1 MQEEEI
7 VMTKHVSSKGRVFFD
22 NQNMVKQRLYFL
34 IIQYL
39 QQDEYFDRRLLE
51 QIKGYAEANHLLGQ
65 LLAFDGSHVDAT
77 FDELNFQQKGSSCHP
92 TLFSKDENLN
102 TILSIYQR
110 FSAQR
115 VKSQNTGTQNMFI
128 QKMIRLSK
136 MLNEPAMYIQPAREL
151 FIKRKGQG
159 NSLRNTD
166 ELSNDTFILRF
177 QHLKTCFGHA
187 YSADSGSINEESG
200 EPYIPIYNTTFDK
213 SGRLVITADEEGLIK
228 IWSAENGLLLSN
240 LKGHTSG
247 ILSNDISPCNKYLV
261 TCSIDLTARV
271 WDIFNQRCLTCFKSK
286 EQLNAV
292 VFYKY
297 QNEFTEQLY
306 LLMMSNVGNILI
318 YKEDQFKEN
327 GGGIN
332 QNLQPVI
339 TLAMRKHKKMQE
351 SKIVDND
358 NKNEAVCIETHPA
371 GYLVVGTETGEI
383 LVWEKIH
390 TLENRNRQVL
400 PFIEKKE
407 HSKNCQLIKFSP
419 NGEFMITASFDGFAK
434 IWPWKRLIENDKRL
448 SEQIYSL
455 YFDNTNKCEKNC
467 WNVAFSCKNKY
478 AFATFTRKMKR
489 TKEVE
494 TVVYVHELAEK
505 KIKHEFTQQNTP
517 AKLQDHILVFE
528 PHPTQENILLTAD
541 YAGQIIIYDVSLGCI
556 LNIFQERGY
565 HIGYPNLEVPV
576 LDGCWAPDGLKF
588 IASTY
593 YGSFSLYGYDCAE
606 IYKTTPTEQF
616 FANDTE
622 IFIYSDNHVPLSTDD
637 DVEINT
643 KSRGKICDYQRIP
656 YRFEY
661 NNDLKKLKDRGYF
674 EETSEM
680 ALKLIEDKIS
690 ELKILENENKEK
702 DENFS
707 ENLVEKFLKS
717 QEKERDAYFALCN
730 QLRDSYNNAN
740 ATMEGSMR
748 VDYNERMEI
757 LKKMSKEMQ
766 NRHSLDIKK
775 VHKQTEDDLFQSIIQ
790 QAQPRIQQERQ
801 ISEPAPLLR
810 QESEQATL
818 LQQRNNN
825 RRRVID
831 DEDLDQ
837 ARSNTIP
844 FGNTQQQS
852 RRSSQM
858 PQPAALNS
866 QNSRTGQRGGRGRR
880 PGGRQ
885 TNTNQIGFNDDF
897 EDSMQSEEE
906 VASQDDSEVNFKDIN
921 EDDEE
926 IQKDLLE
933 EMELFDDPLP
943 RRTGGGF
950 EVNDRRNQSN
960 NRNRSRGGRRIVAD
974 EYFDEEEEE
983 KKDSSS
989 QRRTRL
995 KRFSN
1000 TTSNE
1005 IRTQT
1010 LSQQQ
1015 TEGSQRQ
1022 GTLRYNRNTRSSY
1035 SMQYTTGEDL
1045 QSNAG
1050 YNSSQDYEGNT
1061 GTRLRRRNQHIIEE
1075 DNDDYYLNNNT
1086 NSNNHHS
1093 LRQNN
1098 SSNLQQSHNLAE
1110 TRANAH
1116 HTRSSTAT
1124 VQAQHQESHNNT
1136 KSLRASSRNKK
1147 SKKNRQYDDDFN
1159 SNESESEDRF
1169 SDEIVEDEDDEVDIN
1184 YEDEDDYEY
1193 KLRKPKKPVSGAQ
1206 ATSQN
1211 TQNSRQSGRS
1221 LRTSNTNRKKIQ
1233 DSEDE
1238 EDEDELPKQK
1248 SRSIKKN
1255 GIVNDEDD
1263 NQVQQEQKY
1272 QEKSKI
1278 YDNDEEE
1285 EIDDFDE
1292 EDEEYTEKKKRNN
1305 LKKRTSQEAG
1315 IKKNGQSSNKLVKK
1329 IKTNDSDALK
1339 EDATSMPE
1347 DKKSFCQRCEQ
1358 LIEVEVKRCHICKH
1372 AYHDEPCSKYRGC
1385 MKDKKYFCFDCYA
1398 NSNTVRI
1405 QKDEQDKRT
1414 FSREY
1419 LERETND
1426 PYQYIPQINDM
1437 CYYIFQAHEEYCEK
1451 YFEIFDYAP
1460 LVDKI
1465 QKEQEKSI
1473 QNGNNKSVKKQSTQ
1487 RSSKLIDSGDELNG
1501 DEHSSNFQ
1509 KRGQAQDYHIL
1520 PFLSYK
1526 ELYKPTLCQ
1535 ISSIEYSYPMLSTK
1549 KLQEKYKERPIFQ
1562 LIQLKIL
1569 ETGEEFSV
1577 YFSNTQVQCGS
1588 FLIPQELYDQSIS
1601 FQENLKVPQQIEF
1614 FYHNQVLS
1622 GQVVEISPKEEYQ
1635 KLDSEYMKL
1644 KVKLDTSDEK
1654 IIPKLKLNLE
1664 GPNMT
1669 RVSCWD
1675 IIQPVRRTSSPE
1687 DYPSDDACLSK
1698 EETEQIYKLIQ
1709 AVIDNQSEITCYFE
1723 EAVNLKKYKHY
1734 YEFVEF
1740 PMDISKIRRRLLNG
1754 YYRSQQSI
1762 FHDINLIDSN
1772 ANKFNNPDSPICE
1785 SSKKIKEILTSIVSN
1800 FLNIEMCLS
1809 LVIKNKKNLIK
1820 TIQTLFPNYN
1830 TNSNQNNISNTNN
1843 NNNNIQIKIP
1853 QQSQQ
1858 NLIPVPIEKPHAL
1871 INNPLLQAE
1880 QYQQKYPNSQVPQY
1894 AIQQQKPQ
1902 HNYNS
1907 VNNNF
1912 NQQNQQ
1918 YQYNNS
1924 AYQNNSNNNDAYFNQ
1939 QNISQNGQPYAATGL
1954 INEQP
1959 STQYYNNQLSQ
1970 INQEENYNSQVYEP
1984 INNLDINYNQTNYNY
1999 ETNQVYDQNQN
2010 VNQDYQINEYQSQ
2023 NLGQQN
2029 VQQNITNLQ
2038 SQQQQRTTRSG
2049 RLTRNSS
2056 KFDYDQIDQRK
2067 N

>member
-7 VMTKHVSSKGRVFFD
+7 IMTKHVSSKGRVFFD

-77 FDELNFQQKGSSCHP
+77 FDELNFQQKGSSCHSA
-92 TLFSKDENLN
+92 LFSKDENLN

-115 VKSQNTGTQNMFI
+115 VKNQNKGIQNLFI
-128 QKMIRLSK
+128 QKMTKLSQ
-136 MLNEPAMYIQPAREL
+136 MLNEPAMYIQPARDL
-151 FIKRKGQG
+151 FIKKKRQG
-159 NSLRNTD
+159 KSLKNTD

-358 NKNEAVCIETHPA
+358 NKNEAVCIETHPS

-419 NGEFMITASFDGFAK
+419 NGEFMITASFDGYAK
-434 IWPWKRLIENDKRL
+434 IWPWKKLIENDKRL
-448 SEQIYSL
+448 SDQIFSI
-455 YFDNTNKCEKNC
+455 YFDNSNKCEKNC
-467 WNVAFSCKNKY
+467 WNVAFSCKNRY

-517 AKLQDHILVFE
+517 ARLQDHILVFE

-588 IASTY
+588 VASTY

-690 ELKILENENKEK
+690 ELKILENEQKEK

-707 ENLVEKFLKS
+707 ENLVEKYLKN
-717 QEKERDAYFALCN
+717 QEKEKHAYFALCN

-766 NRHSLDIKK
+766 KRHSLDIKK
-775 VHKQTEDDLFQSIIQ
+775 TETKTDEDLFQQVIQ
-790 QAQPRIQQERQ
+790 QSQPRILQERQ
-801 ISEPAPLLR
+801 ISDPAPAPLLR

-818 LQQRNNN
+818 IQQRNNN

-837 ARSNTIP
+837 GRSNTIP
-844 FGNTQQQS
+844 FGNQQLS
-852 RRSSQM
+852 RRPSQM
-858 PQPAALNS
+858 PQPAALNN
-866 QNSRTGQRGGRGRR
+866 QNSRTGQRGRGRR

-885 TNTNQIGFNDDF
+885 SNTNQVGFNDDF

-906 VASQDDSEVNFKDIN
+906 IPSQDDSEVNFKDIN
-921 EDDEE
+921 EDDDE

-933 EMELFDDPLP
+933 EMEMFDDPLP

-950 EVNDRRNQSN
+950 ESNDRRNQSN

-974 EYFDEEEEE
+974 DYLDEEEEE
-983 KKDSSS
+983 KKDSSN

-1005 IRTQT
+1005 TRAQT
-1010 LSQQQ
+1010 ISQQQ
-1015 TEGSQRQ
+1015 TEGQQRQ

-1035 SMQYTTGEDL
+1035 SMQYTTGEDATL

-1061 GTRLRRRNQHIIEE
+1061 NTRLRRRNQHIIEE
-1075 DNDDYYLNNNT
+1075 DNDDLYLDNNT

-1098 SSNLQQSHNLAE
+1098 SSHLQQSHNLAE

-1116 HTRSSTAT
+1116 QTRSSTAT
-1124 VQAQHQESHNNT
+1124 YQDSQNNT
-1136 KSLRASSRNKK
+1136 KTLRASSRNKK
-1147 SKKNRQYDDDFN
+1147 SKKNRQYNDGFN
-1159 SNESESEDRF
+1159 SNDSESEDRF
-1169 SDEIVEDEDDEVDIN
+1169 SDEIMEEDDDEVDIN

-1193 KLRKPKKPVSGAQ
+1193 KLRKPKKSVGGAQ
-1206 ATSQN
+1206 SLSQN
-1211 TQNSRQSGRS
+1211 NQNSRQSGRS
-1221 LRTSNTNRKKIQ
+1221 LRTSYTNRKKIQ
-1233 DSEDE
+1233 DSDE
-1238 EDEDELPKQK
+1238 EEDELPKQK
-1248 SRSIKKN
+1248 NRSSKKN

-1263 NQVQQEQKY
+1263 NQVQNEHKNI
-1272 QEKSKI
+1272 EKHKI
-1278 YDNDEEE
+1278 YDNDEDE

-1292 EDEEYTEKKKRNN
+1292 EDEEYTDKKKKNY
-1305 LKKRTSQEAG
+1305 LKKRTSSEAG
-1315 IKKNGQSSNKLVKK
+1315 IKKSGQSSNKLVKK
-1329 IKTNDSDALK
+1329 IKTNDSDALN
-1339 EDATSMPE
+1339 EDMASMPE
-1347 DKKSFCQRCEQ
+1347 DKKSLCQRCEQ
-1358 LIEVEVKRCHICKH
+1358 IIEGEAKSCNICKH
-1372 AYHDEPCSKYRGC
+1372 AYHDEYCSKYRGC
-1385 MKDKKYFCFDCYA
+1385 LKDKKYFCFDCYA
-1398 NSNTVRI
+1398 NNNTVRI

-1451 YFEIFDYAP
+1451 YFEIFDYEP
-1460 LVDKI
+1460 LIDRL
-1465 QKEQEKSI
+1465 QKENEKSL
-1473 QNGNNKSVKKQSTQ
+1473 QNGNNKSTKKSIQ
-1487 RSSKLIDSGDELNG
+1487 RSSKLIDSGDEFQG

-1509 KRGQAQDYHIL
+1509 KKGQTSQAQDYHIL

-1549 KLQEKYKERPIFQ
+1549 KMQEKYRERPIFL

-1577 YFSNTQVQCGS
+1577 YFSNSQVQCGS
-1588 FLIPQELYDQSIS
+1588 FLIPQELYDQSIC
-1601 FQENLKVPQQIEF
+1601 FQENLKVPQQLEF
-1614 FYHNQVLS
+1614 FYHNQVFS
-1622 GQVVEISPKEEYQ
+1622 GQVVEVSPKEEYQ
-1635 KLDSEYMKL
+1635 KLNSEYLKL
-1644 KVKLDTSDEK
+1644 KVKLDTTDEK
-1654 IIPKLKLNLE
+1654 IIQKLKQNLE
-1664 GPNMT
+1664 GPNMI
-1669 RVSCWD
+1669 RISCWD
-1675 IIQPVRRTSSPE
+1675 VIYPIRRTSSPD
-1687 DYPSDDACLSK
+1687 DYPNDDACLSK
-1698 EETEQIYKLIQ
+1698 EETEQIFKLIQ

-1772 ANKFNNPDSPICE
+1772 AHKFNNPDSPICE
-1785 SSKKIKEILTSIVSN
+1785 SSKRVKEILTSIVSN
-1800 FLNIEMCLS
+1800 FLNVEMCLS
-1809 LVIKNKKNLIK
+1809 LAIKNKKNLIK

-1830 TNSNQNNISNTNN
+1830 TNSNQNNLSI

-1858 NLIPVPIEKPHAL
+1858 SLIPVPIEKPHAL

-1880 QYQQKYPNSQVPQY
+1880 QYQQKYPNSQVAY
-1894 AIQQQKPQ
+1894 NAIQQQKPQ
-1902 HNYNS
+1902 QNYNQI
-1907 VNNNF
+1907 NNNF

-1924 AYQNNSNNNDAYFNQ
+1924 AYQNNSNSNDTYFNQ
-1939 QNISQNGQPYAATGL
+1939 QNANQNGQPYAVTGL
-1954 INEQP
+1954 INEP
-1959 STQYYNNQLSQ
+1959 SNQYFNNQQSQ
-1970 INQEENYNSQVYEP
+1970 INQDLNYNSQLYEP
-1984 INNLDINYNQTNYNY
+1984 INNADNNYSQTNYNY
-1999 ETNQVYDQNQN
+1999 EANQGYDINQN
-2010 VNQDYQINEYQSQ
+2010 VNQDYQLNEFQSQ

-2029 VQQNITNLQ
+2029 VQQNIPNLQ